1 MEKRSRVSPLPRP
14 LKSNPADLRRGSIND
29 SPKRLNNIRPGKVY
43 KKDPP
48 PFLLYTF
55 YTVVIESFRRVTLSR
70 SSVTMAIIKNVVA
83 KSNNTHAAA
92 LNLNAKTFE
101 LRQTLAGIWDLKPT
115 ATAPPPPQSS
125 FQLDMKNHTDESVFG
140 EGDERVKVDKK
151 HFMPGGK
158 YRSIA
163 KLFIHYE
170 FQEPGKWAMGTG
182 WLIKPDI
189 LVTAGHCSYDWS
201 HNLGRATEVKAYIG
215 YQGDASVKHPDTQFR
230 SVKRIVTTEGWLK
243 GRGAKNFDV
252 SFMQVEEPFAGV
264 TPIVYSETPESG
276 EYTIGVV
283 GYPGDLKDPSTGEK
297 GAYMYEMFLEISHPP
312 LTLHLKTRYDL
323 ATQADTMLEYQI
335 DTYGGNSGSPV
346 LRHPKMDSIGA
357 HVYGGTYNSASV
369 IGRYGN
375 PYDDYLMG
383 FNVRLANDGLNIVP
397 VRAKSDAV
405 PNPYYRGNEQVT
417 TKPGI
422 NGANGRRYQGQEH
435 SSVASRSLTV
445 PQSPSNRGYRQN
457 DAESFGDDFL
467 NIIKS
472 AVKISAPA
480 LGGALKTGLPIALGP
495 LGGPI
500 GALAGMALDAAGK
513 LAESTDA
520 ESFDPSEARQG
531 TMERAILAEAAFTAI
546 QNMNM
551 HPDEQESI
559 FSDMK
564 EYVMKSMPTI
574 RKVAPHVMGAM
585 MEPALRIAMNS
596 LHNYNQNGYGG
607 AEAFEDHSGEPFR
620 LNASY
625 STRINQR
632 GDRNTEAFIQG
643 LRTAIGQKAIG
654 DQESEEGFFD
664 VITTGCRSAG
674 LLQKNTKMMNT
685 GAAVGL
691 TALAKVVGDVA
702 PPDWHGEST
711 GVGSGA
717 PSALSSTNLA
727 NRALVSEAALQA
739 LIKLP
744 PRTLEEEGFFDV
756 IADNLRKIAPVV
768 ARVAPIVFKNLTPV
782 VGNLIKAATGQ
793 EAVFAYDQSQ
803 GCGQPSL
810 SAKRSHFSLRGR
822 KTGGNDFMGQVSDWH
837 AGLSQ

>member
-1 MEKRSRVSPLPRP
+1 
-14 LKSNPADLRRGSIND
+14 
-29 SPKRLNNIRPGKVY
+29 
-43 KKDPP
+43 
-48 PFLLYTF
+48 
-55 YTVVIESFRRVTLSR
+55 
-70 SSVTMAIIKNVVA
+70 MAIIKNVVA

-115 ATAPPPPQSS
+115 ATAPPPPESC

-140 EGDERVKVDKK
+140 EGDERVKVDEK

-158 YRSIA
+158 YRSIV

-215 YQGDASVKHPDTQFR
+215 YQGDVSVKHPNTQFR

-252 SFMQVEEPFAGV
+252 SFMQVEEPFTGI

-283 GYPGDLKDPSTGEK
+283 GYPGDMKDPKTGEK
-297 GAYMYEMFLEISHPP
+297 GAFMYEMFLE
-312 LTLHLKTRYDL
+312 TRYDL

-346 LRHPKMDSIGA
+346 LRHPKLDSIGA

-383 FNVRLANDGLNIVP
+383 FSVRLANEGLNIVP
-397 VRAKSDAV
+397 VRAKSDSV
-405 PNPYYRGNEQVT
+405 PNPYYLGNEHTT

-422 NGANGRRYQGQEH
+422 NGTNGLPGFPSQRRYQGQDRSRIP
-435 SSVASRSLTV
+435 SSAASRSLTV
-445 PQSPSNRGYRQN
+445 PQSPSTRGYRQN
-457 DAESFGDDFL
+457 GAGAFGDDFL
-467 NIIKS
+467 DIIKS
-472 AVKISAPA
+472 AVKVGAPM
-480 LGGALKTGLPIALGP
+480 LGGALKTGFPMALGP
-495 LGGPI
+495 LGAPI

-513 LAESTDA
+513 LAESVEA

-551 HPDEQESI
+551 HPEEQESI

-564 EYVMKSMPTI
+564 EYVMKSVPTI
-574 RKVAPHVMGAM
+574 RKVAPHVMGTM

-596 LHNYNQNGYGG
+596 LHNSNQNGYGG

-620 LNASY
+620 LNVSY
-625 STRINQR
+625 STRHNQR
-632 GDRNTEAFIQG
+632 GDRNTEAFVQG
-643 LRTAIGQKAIG
+643 LRTAIGRKALG

-664 VITTGCRSAG
+664 VITTGCRSFKLNTVAAG
-674 LLQKNTKMMNT
+674 
-685 GAAVGL
+685 GL
-691 TALAKVVGDVA
+691 TALAKVVGDVL
-702 PPDWHGEST
+702 PPNWHEEST
-711 GVGSGA
+711 GVGSAA
-717 PSALSSTNLA
+717 PSVLSSTNLA

-739 LIKLP
+739 LMKLP
-744 PRTLEEEGFFDV
+744 PHTLEEEGFFDA

-768 ARVAPIVFKNLTPV
+768 AKVAPIVFGNLTPV

-793 EAVFAYDQSQ
+793 EAVFGYDTSPE
-803 GCGQPSL
+803 CGQPSL
-810 SAKRSHFSLRGR
+810 RAKRSHSSLRGW
-822 KTGGNDFMGQVSDWH
+822 KTGGNDFMGQVLDWH
-837 AGLSQ
+837 AGLGQ